1 MSAGM
6 RFSTKLV
13 HAGEPRPRIAGSVA
27 LPIFQSSTFEYGG
40 EASYNDV
47 HYVRLSNTPN
57 HEALHAKLAALEET
71 ESALVTSSGMAA
83 IAPALLALLRP
94 GDHVLAHRCLYGGTR
109 TLFTTDL
116 AELGITT
123 TFVDAHRPETFARA
137 LTPKTKL
144 FYVET
149 MTNPLLEVVE
159 LEAVAA
165 FTREK
170 GLLSLIDST
179 LTTPY
184 NFRPATRGFDLVL
197 HSATKYLNGHSDIA
211 AGAVAGSRELVGRI
225 KRKVDYLGGSL
236 DPHAC
241 FLLSRGLRTLD
252 LRMERHN
259 RSGLALSRFLSE
271 HAAVAEV
278 FYPGLESH
286 AGHARAKA
294 WFQGSGG
301 LLSFRPKGGVP
312 AADRFLSKARLAA
325 SAPSLGGPETLL
337 TRPAT
342 TSHAGQSAAE
352 RAELGI
358 TDDLVRVAVGL
369 ESEQD
374 LIEDFDQALA

>member
-1 MSAGM
+1 M

-40 EASYNDV
+40 EASYHDV

-57 HEALHAKLAALEET
+57 HDALHAKLAALEET

-83 IAPALLALLRP
+83 IAPALLALLVP
-94 GDHVLAHRCLYGGTR
+94 GDHVIAHRCLYGGTR
-109 TLFTTDL
+109 SLFTRDL
-116 AELGITT
+116 PALGIET

-144 FYVET
+144 FYVES
-149 MTNPLLEVVE
+149 MTNPLLEVVD
-159 LEAVAA
+159 LDAVVA
-165 FTREK
+165 FSRVN
-170 GLLSLIDST
+170 GLVSSIDST
-179 LTTPY
+179 LATPY

-211 AGAVAGSRELVGRI
+211 AGAIAGSRELVGRI
-225 KRKVDYLGGSL
+225 KHKVDHLGGIL

-259 RSGLALSRFLSE
+259 QTALAVARFLAS
-271 HAAVAEV
+271 HPAVAAVY
-278 FYPGLESH
+278 YPGLESH
-286 AGHARAKA
+286 PGHARAKE
-294 WFQGSGG
+294 WFHGSGG
-301 LLSFRPKGGVP
+301 LLSFRPKDGVP
-312 AADRFLSKARLAA
+312 AANRFLSAAKLAA

-337 TRPAT
+337 TRPST
-342 TSHAGQSAAE
+342 TSHAGQSAEE

-358 TDDLVRVAVGL
+358 TDDLVRVAIGL
-369 ESEQD
+369 EAEED
-374 LIEDFDQALA
+374 LIEDFTQALS

>member
-1 MSAGM
+1 M

-40 EASYNDV
+40 EANYHDV
-47 HYVRLSNTPN
+47 RYVRLSNTPN
-57 HEALHAKLAALEET
+57 HDALHAKLAALEET

-83 IAPALLALLRP
+83 IAPALLSLLVP

-109 TLFTTDL
+109 SLFTHDL
-116 AELGITT
+116 PELGITT

-144 FYVET
+144 FYVES

-159 LEAVAA
+159 LDAVAA
-165 FTREK
+165 FAKEK
-170 GLLSLIDST
+170 GIVSLIDST

-197 HSATKYLNGHSDIA
+197 HSATKFLNGHSDVA
-211 AGAVAGSRELVGRI
+211 AGAIAGSRELIGRV
-225 KRKVDYLGGSL
+225 KHKVDYLGGIL

-259 RSGLALSRFLSE
+259 RTSLAVARFLAA
-271 HAAVAEV
+271 HPAVAEV

-286 AGHARAKA
+286 PGHLRAKA

-301 LLSFRPKGGVP
+301 LLSFRPKGGVS
-312 AADRFLSKARLAA
+312 AADRFLRTAALAA

-358 TDDLVRVAVGL
+358 TDDLVRVAIGL
-369 ESEQD
+369 EAEED
-374 LIEDFDQALA
+374 LIEDFTQALA

>member
-1 MSAGM
+1 M

-57 HEALHAKLAALEET
+57 HVALHEKLAALEET

-83 IAPALLALLRP
+83 IAPALLALLVP
-94 GDHVLAHRCLYGGTR
+94 GDHVVAHRCLYGGTR
-109 TLFTTDL
+109 SFFTTDL
-116 AELGITT
+116 AALGITT

-159 LEAVAA
+159 LDAVVA
-165 FTREK
+165 FAKAK
-170 GLLSLIDST
+170 GLVSLIDST

-211 AGAVAGSRELVGRI
+211 AGAIAGSRELIGRI
-225 KRKVDYLGGSL
+225 KHKVDYLGGIL

-252 LRMERHN
+252 LRVERHN
-259 RSGLALSRFLSE
+259 QSALTVARFLAS

-278 FYPGLESH
+278 YYPGLESH
-286 AGHARAKA
+286 PGHARAKG
-294 WFQGSGG
+294 WFHGSGG
-301 LLSFRPKGGVP
+301 LLSFRPKGGVA
-312 AADRFLSKARLAA
+312 AADRFLTAVRLAA
-325 SAPSLGGPETLL
+325 SAPSLGGPETLI
-337 TRPAT
+337 TRPST

-358 TDDLVRVAVGL
+358 TDDLVRVAIGL
-369 ESEQD
+369 EAAED
-374 LIEDFDQALA
+374 LVDDFDQALG

>member
-1 MSAGM
+1 M

-13 HAGEPRPRIAGSVA
+13 HAGEPRPRIAGAVA

-40 EASYNDV
+40 ESSYHDV

-57 HEALHAKLAALEET
+57 HDALHAKLAALEET

-83 IAPALLALLRP
+83 IAPALLALLVP
-94 GDHVLAHRCLYGGTR
+94 GDHVIAHRCLYGGTR
-109 TLFTTDL
+109 SLFTKDL
-116 AELGITT
+116 PALGIET
-123 TFVDAHRPETFARA
+123 TFVDAHRPETFAAARRA
-137 LTPKTKL
+137 KTRL
-144 FYVET
+144 FYVES

-159 LEAVAA
+159 LDAVVA
-165 FTREK
+165 FAKEH
-170 GLLSLIDST
+170 GFVSLIDST
-179 LTTPY
+179 LATPY

-211 AGAVAGSRELVGRI
+211 AGAIAGSRELIGRI
-225 KRKVDYLGGSL
+225 KHKVDHFGGIL

-252 LRMERHN
+252 LRVERHN
-259 RSGLALSRFLSE
+259 RTALVVARYLAA
-271 HAAVAEV
+271 HPAVSAV
-278 FYPGLESH
+278 YYPGLESH
-286 AGHARAKA
+286 PGHARAKA
-294 WFQGSGG
+294 WFHGAGG
-301 LLSFRPKGGVP
+301 LLSFRPKGGVS

-342 TSHAGQSAAE
+342 TSHAGQSAEE

-358 TDDLVRVAVGL
+358 TDDLVRVAIGL
-369 ESEQD
+369 EAEED
-374 LIEDFDQALA
+374 LLEDFAQALE

>member
-1 MSAGM
+1 MAP
-6 RFSTKLV
+6 RRLDTLLV
-13 HAGEPRPRIAGSVA
+13 HAGEPRPRIRGAIVT
-27 LPIFQSSTFEYGG
+27 PVFQSSTFELDGDAAYH
-40 EASYNDV
+40 DI

-57 HEALHAKLAALEET
+57 HDALHEKLAALEET

-83 IAPALLALLRP
+83 IAPALLALLSP
-94 GDHVLAHRCLYGGTR
+94 GDHVVAHRCLYGGTR
-109 TLFTTDL
+109 TLFTADL
-116 AELGITT
+116 AALGITT

-144 FYVET
+144 FYVES

-159 LEAVAA
+159 LDEVVAFA
-165 FTREK
+165 K
-170 GLLSLIDST
+170 AHGLVSLIDAT
-179 LTTPY
+179 LATPY

-197 HSATKYLNGHSDIA
+197 HSATKYLNGHSDVA
-211 AGAVAGSRELVGRI
+211 AGAIAGSRELVGRI
-225 KRKVDYLGGSL
+225 KHKVDYLGGIL

-259 RSGLALSRFLSE
+259 RSALAVARFLSR

-286 AGHARAKA
+286 PGHARAKA
-294 WFQGSGG
+294 WFHGFGG
-301 LLSFRPKGGVP
+301 LLSFRLKGGVP
-312 AADRFLSKARLAA
+312 AADRFLAKAQLAA

-342 TSHAGQSAAE
+342 TSHAAQSAEE

-358 TDDLVRVAVGL
+358 TDDLVRVAIGL
-369 ESEQD
+369 EAEED
-374 LIEDFDQALA
+374 LIEDFAQALD

>member
-1 MSAGM
+1 M

-40 EASYNDV
+40 EARYNDV

-71 ESALVTSSGMAA
+71 EAALVTSSGMAA
-83 IAPALLALLRP
+83 IAPALLALLSP

-109 TLFTTDL
+109 TLFTSDL
-116 AELGITT
+116 AELGIGT
-123 TFVDAHRPETFARA
+123 TFVDAERPETFARA
-137 LTPKTKL
+137 LTPKTKVI
-144 FYVET
+144 YVEV
-149 MTNPLLEVVE
+149 MTNPLLEVAE
-159 LEAVAA
+159 LDAVVA
-165 FTREK
+165 FAKAK
-170 GLLSLIDST
+170 GILSLIDAT
-179 LTTPY
+179 LATPY

-197 HSATKYLNGHSDIA
+197 HSATKYLNGHSDVA
-211 AGAVAGSRELVGRI
+211 AGAIAGSRELVGRV
-225 KRKVDYLGGSL
+225 KRKVDYLGSSL

-259 RSGLALSRFLSE
+259 RSALSLARFLSG
-271 HAAVAEV
+271 HAKVAEV

-286 AGHARAKA
+286 PGHARAKA
-294 WFQGSGG
+294 WFYGSGG

-312 AADRFLSKARLAA
+312 AADHFLRTAKLAA

-342 TSHAGQSAAE
+342 TSHAGQSAEE

-369 ESEQD
+369 EAEED
-374 LIEDFDQALA
+374 LIEDFAQALG

>member
-1 MSAGM
+1 M

-40 EASYNDV
+40 ETRYNDV

-71 ESALVTSSGMAA
+71 EAALVTSSGMAA
-83 IAPALLALLRP
+83 IAPALLALLSP
-94 GDHVLAHRCLYGGTR
+94 GDHVIAHRCLYGGTR
-109 TLFTTDL
+109 TLFTHDL
-116 AELGITT
+116 AELGIGT
-123 TFVDAHRPETFARA
+123 TFVDAERPETFAGA

-144 FYVET
+144 IYVEV
-149 MTNPLLEVVE
+149 MTNPLLEVAE
-159 LEAVAA
+159 LDVVAA
-165 FTREK
+165 FAKEK
-170 GLLSLIDST
+170 GIFSLIDST
-179 LTTPY
+179 LATPY

-197 HSATKYLNGHSDIA
+197 HSATKYLNGHSDVA
-211 AGAVAGSRELVGRI
+211 AGAIAGSRELVGRV
-225 KRKVDYLGGSL
+225 KRKVDYLGSSL

-259 RSGLALSRFLSE
+259 RSALALARFLAG
-271 HAAVAEV
+271 HAKVAEV

-286 AGHARAKA
+286 RGHARAKT
-294 WFQGSGG
+294 WFHGSGG

-312 AADRFLSKARLAA
+312 AADQFLRTVKLAA

-342 TSHAGQSAAE
+342 TSHAGQSAEE

-358 TDDLVRVAVGL
+358 TDELVRVAVGL
-369 ESEQD
+369 EAEED
-374 LIEDFDQALA
+374 LLEDFAQALG

>member
-1 MSAGM
+1 M

-40 EASYNDV
+40 EASYHDV

-83 IAPALLALLRP
+83 IAPALLALLVP
-94 GDHVLAHRCLYGGTR
+94 GDHVIAHRCLYGGTR
-109 TLFTTDL
+109 SLFTQDL
-116 AELGITT
+116 RALGIET

-144 FYVET
+144 FYVES
-149 MTNPLLEVVE
+149 MTNPLLEVVD
-159 LEAVAA
+159 LDAVVA
-165 FTREK
+165 FCK
-170 GLLSLIDST
+170 AQGLVSMIDST
-179 LTTPY
+179 LATPY

-211 AGAVAGSRELVGRI
+211 AGAIAGSRELIGRI
-225 KRKVDYLGGSL
+225 KHKVDHLGGIL

-252 LRMERHN
+252 LRVERHN
-259 RSGLALSRFLSE
+259 QTALAVAHFLAS
-271 HAAVAEV
+271 HPAVAAVY
-278 FYPGLESH
+278 YPGLESH
-286 AGHARAKA
+286 PGHARAKA
-294 WFQGSGG
+294 WFHGSGG
-301 LLSFRPKGGVP
+301 LLSFRPKGGVA
-312 AADRFLSKARLAA
+312 AADRFLAKAKLAA

-337 TRPAT
+337 TRPST
-342 TSHAGQSAAE
+342 TSHAGQSAEE

-358 TDDLVRVAVGL
+358 TDDLVRVAIGL
-369 ESEQD
+369 EAPED
-374 LIEDFDQALA
+374 LLEDFAQALA

>member
-1 MSAGM
+1 M

-40 EASYNDV
+40 EASYHDV

-57 HEALHAKLAALEET
+57 HEALHVKLAALEET
-71 ESALVTSSGMAA
+71 EAALVTSSGMAA
-83 IAPALLALLRP
+83 IAPALLALLAP

-109 TLFTTDL
+109 SLFTKDL
-116 AELGITT
+116 PALGITT
-123 TFVDAHRPETFARA
+123 TFVDAHRPETFSRA

-144 FYVET
+144 FYVES

-159 LEAVAA
+159 LDEVAA
-165 FTREK
+165 FSK
-170 GLLSLIDST
+170 ANGLLSLIDST
-179 LTTPY
+179 LATPY

-197 HSATKYLNGHSDIA
+197 HSATKFLNGHSDIA
-211 AGAVAGSRELVGRI
+211 AGALAGSRDLIGRI
-225 KRKVDYLGGSL
+225 KQKVDHLGGIL

-259 RSGLALSRFLSE
+259 QTALSVARFLAS
-271 HAAVAEV
+271 HPSVAAVY
-278 FYPGLESH
+278 YPGLESH
-286 AGHARAKA
+286 PGHARARD
-294 WFQGSGG
+294 WFHGSGG
-301 LLSFRPKGGVP
+301 LLSFRPKGGVA
-312 AADRFLSKARLAA
+312 AADRFLSGVKLAA

-342 TSHAGQSAAE
+342 TSHAGQSAEE

-358 TDDLVRVAVGL
+358 TEDLVRVAIGL
-369 ESEQD
+369 EAEED
-374 LIEDFDQALA
+374 LIDDFRNALG

>member
-1 MSAGM
+1 M

-40 EASYNDV
+40 EASYHDV
-47 HYVRLSNTPN
+47 RYVRLSNTPN
-57 HEALHAKLAALEET
+57 HDALHAKLAALEET

-83 IAPALLALLRP
+83 IAPALLALLVP

-109 TLFTTDL
+109 SLFTQDL
-116 AELGITT
+116 TTFGITT

-144 FYVET
+144 FYVES

-159 LEAVAA
+159 LDAVAA
-165 FTREK
+165 FAKEK
-170 GLLSLIDST
+170 GIFSLIDST
-179 LTTPY
+179 LATPY

-197 HSATKYLNGHSDIA
+197 HSATKFLNGHSDVA
-211 AGAVAGSRELVGRI
+211 AGALAGSRELVGRV
-225 KRKVDYLGGSL
+225 KHKVDYLGGIL

-259 RSGLALSRFLSE
+259 RTSLAVARFLSE
-271 HAAVAEV
+271 HPAVAEV

-286 AGHARAKA
+286 PGHSRAKA
-294 WFQGSGG
+294 WFHGSGG
-301 LLSFRPKGGVP
+301 LLSFRPKGGVSV
-312 AADRFLSKARLAA
+312 ADRFLRTAKLAA

-342 TSHAGQSAAE
+342 TSHAGQSAEE
-352 RAELGI
+352 RVELGI
-358 TDDLVRVAVGL
+358 TDDLVRVAIGL
-369 ESEQD
+369 EAEED
-374 LIEDFDQALA
+374 LIEDFAQALA